1 MWLIPAALMILGA
14 LSGECADQ
22 DGWVGCAD
30 AAITGDH
37 VEISAGRG
45 GDAIGGGE
53 GARGSLDEASDDVGD
68 GIHCDDPLGRC
79 GVFEVVVRREPSLS
93 DVASF
98 APDLG
103 TVVPEPA
110 GFGVVGL
117 PVNVV
122 AAAGTSQ
129 REGELFELPVTVRF
143 EPVSFRFDYGDGATR
158 DVASGGAT
166 WEASGAAQF
175 TPTDTSHVYAERGTY
190 TVRAAV
196 SFRVDVDF
204 GGGWERVPGVL
215 VLPAGESTVEV
226 FEAHT
231 ALVERSCH
239 EDPHGTGC

>member
-1 MWLIPAALMILGA
+1 MEISAERGGGTDDHDLDAGTGPG
-14 LSGECADQ
+14 
-22 DGWVGCAD
+22 AD
-30 AAITGDH
+30 AA
-37 VEISAGRG
+37 E
-45 GDAIGGGE
+45 E
-53 GARGSLDEASDDVGD
+53 VGD
-68 GIHCDDPLGRC
+68 GIRCDDPLGRC
-79 GVFEVVVRREPSLS
+79 GTYEVVMRREPSLS

-98 APDLG
+98 APRLA
-103 TVVPEPA
+103 TVVPEPQ

-122 AAAGTSQ
+122 AEAPTSE
-129 REGELFELPVTVRF
+129 REGELFDLPVTVRF
-143 EPVSFRFDYGDGATR
+143 EPMSFRFDYGDGTTR
-158 DVASGGAT
+158 DVATGGRMWDAL
-166 WEASGAAQF
+166 GAAQF
-175 TPTDTSHVYAERGTY
+175 TPTDTSHVYAERGTF

-215 VLPAGESTVEV
+215 VLPAGDTTVEV